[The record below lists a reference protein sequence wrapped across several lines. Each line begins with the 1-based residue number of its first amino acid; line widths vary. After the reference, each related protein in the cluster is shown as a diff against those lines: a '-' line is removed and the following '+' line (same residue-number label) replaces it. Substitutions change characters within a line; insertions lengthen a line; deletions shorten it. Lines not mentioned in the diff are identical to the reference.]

1 VAPLQMTQPM
11 VKMRSVAS
19 DIRMRGPR
27 HLEPLRS
34 CQNVLSSIGINQ
46 VTRLG
51 KVPRRDS
58 NRKSLNDT
66 LMSSEGNDCI
76 YII

>member
-1 VAPLQMTQPM
+1 
-11 VKMRSVAS
+11 
-19 DIRMRGPR
+19 MRGPR

-51 KVPRRDS
+51 NAS
-58 NRKSLNDT
+58 SSLLKNP
-66 LMSSEGNDCI
+66 EI
-76 YII
+76 